1 MSLPEVK
8 EIYYLDHN
16 RGLSIVDVKN
26 NVIGF
31 HSGTA
36 AIAHDGKSVGQI
48 YIIGSNLHSHKGVWI
63 SGKAVRIHGMG
74 IKLVEDYK
82 IHGYGKSYL

>member
-1 MSLPEVK
+1 MPLQEPK
-8 EIYYLDHN
+8 ELYYLDRD

-26 NVIGF
+26 NVTGF

-36 AIAHDGKSVGQI
+36 AIAHDGKSIGQI
-48 YIIGSNLHSHKGVWI
+48 YIIGSKLHSNKGVWI

-74 IKLVEDYK
+74 IKLVEDYTVW
-82 IHGYGKSYL
+82 GYGKSDL

>member
-1 MSLPEVK
+1 MPLQEPK
-8 EIYYLDHN
+8 ELYYLDRD

-36 AIAHDGKSVGQI
+36 AIAHDGKSIGQI
-48 YIIGSNLHSHKGVWI
+48 YIIGSKLHSNKGVWI

-74 IKLVEDYK
+74 IKLVEDYTVW
-82 IHGYGKSYL
+82 GYGKSDL

>member
-1 MSLPEVK
+1 MPLQEPK
-8 EIYYLDHN
+8 ELYYLD
-16 RGLSIVDVKN
+16 RDRDLSIVDVKN

-36 AIAHDGKSVGQI
+36 AIAHDGKSIGQI
-48 YIIGSNLHSHKGVWI
+48 YIIGSKLHSNKGVWI

-74 IKLVEDYK
+74 IKLVEDYTVW
-82 IHGYGKSYL
+82 GYGKSDL